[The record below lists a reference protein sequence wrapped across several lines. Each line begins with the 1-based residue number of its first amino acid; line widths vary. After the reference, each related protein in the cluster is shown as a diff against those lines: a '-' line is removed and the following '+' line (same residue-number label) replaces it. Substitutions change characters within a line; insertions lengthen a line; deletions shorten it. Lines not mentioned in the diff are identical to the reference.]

1 MTSLDRDNAAA
12 DVLVVGEALV
22 DVVTTSD
29 GTTEEH
35 PGGSGANVAVALGR
49 LGRPVRYAASYA
61 DDARGRSLAAHLAA
75 SGVTMACDPHVLD
88 HTSTAQATITEDGSA
103 TYVFDLEW
111 KLGEIAVGTPRFVH
125 VGSLAP
131 VLSPG
136 AESVFELLDALPDSV
151 RVLYDINMRPTL
163 TGTGEEV
170 AERIERAAAYADVVK
185 ASDEDLET
193 LYPGVG
199 LEKAA
204 ERLLGLGA
212 GAVAVTRG
220 GEGASWITAEGRVD
234 VGAEKVTV
242 VDTIG
247 AGDTFSAGLVD
258 ALWDDFDRDRR
269 EVLAHGVR
277 AAAVTVSR
285 AGANPPTRAELEG

>member
-1 MTSLDRDNAAA
+1 M
-12 DVLVVGEALV
+12 VGEALV

-136 AESVFELLDALPDSV
+136 AESVFELLDGLPESA

-193 LYPGVG
+193 LYPGIG

-220 GEGASWITAEGRVD
+220 GDGASWITADGRVD
-234 VGAEKVTV
+234 VGAEEVTV